1 MANDRPMPPPPPPP
15 PPLPPGG
22 PPGRLKVAR
31 LLRDQAR
38 AAGPPPLPG
47 QSAPGPPP
55 VRQASAT
62 GPPPLP
68 GEQAGGPPPIP
79 TDNAQGAGINSKYL
93 SLGDLHRLRNLF
105 FSSRRVVEGQYAG
118 RHASSMRGHSVEFN
132 DYRQYM
138 PGDEIADVDWK
149 VYARSDKLFIK
160 LFEHQSDMCV
170 SLLVDCSASMAY
182 AGLPGTYSKFDHAC
196 MMAAA
201 IGFLTTKQQD
211 KVSFGLAQEGLR
223 EYIRPHGSFGHFCD
237 ILRAMERARPGGEA
251 NLADTLRRLA
261 GQTGR
266 KGLLILF
273 SDLLDDPQKIFN
285 ALSIFTHRGSEVIV
299 FHILHEDELT
309 LPDLHEALFVDS
321 ENSDR
326 ISMNVHDLRLAYEKR
341 LRRFLSVRSAA
352 CKGRGIDYK
361 LVSTTMNYCKALE
374 EHLFQRANMV

>member
-1 MANDRPMPPPPPPP
+1 MANDRSIPRPPPPPPP
-15 PPLPPGG
+15 PPGGWPSRPAKSG
-22 PPGRLKVAR
+22 PPPVRR
-31 LLRDQAR
+31 PP

-47 QSAPGPPP
+47 ERS
-55 VRQASAT
+55 
-62 GPPPLP
+62 
-68 GEQAGGPPPIP
+68 GGPPPIP
-79 TDNAQGAGINSKYL
+79 TDNGQGVGVNSKYL
-93 SLGDLHRLRNLF
+93 RLGDLHWLRNLF

-170 SLLVDCSASMAY
+170 SMLVDCSASMGY
-182 AGLPGTYSKFDHAC
+182 AGLGGSYTKYDHAC

-211 KVSFGLAQEGLR
+211 KVSFALAQEGLR

-251 NLADTLRRLA
+251 DLAESLRKLA
-261 GQTGR
+261 GHTGR
-266 KGLLILF
+266 RGLLILF
-273 SDLLDDPQKIFN
+273 SDLLDDPEEIFKG
-285 ALSIFTHRGSEVIV
+285 LSIFTHRGSEVIV
-299 FHILHEDELT
+299 FHILHEDELK
-309 LPDLHEALFVDS
+309 LPDLHEALFIDS
-321 ENSDR
+321 EIKAR
-326 ISMNVHDLRLAYEKR
+326 VSMNVHDMRPAYEKR

-361 LVSTTMNYCKALE
+361 LVSTAMNYCDALE
-374 EHLFQRANMV
+374 EHLFQRANMA